1 MTTYFDYAA
10 TTPVDERVLEAMLP
24 YFSEKFGNANSLYA
38 LGRDAYRAVEEARE
52 SVAKS
57 INAERPDEVI
67 FTGGGTES
75 DNAALI
81 GILTKLAPKG
91 DAHLIVSAFEHH
103 AILEPAEWLEKQ
115 GFELTV
121 LKPREDGHIHP
132 DDLRAAMKPNTKL
145 VSIMHANNEIGTINP
160 IKELAAVAHE
170 GGALFHTDAAQT
182 LGKIPFDVQELGVDA
197 ASFSSHKIYGPK
209 GFGALYLKK
218 RTPFTA
224 YLKGGGQEFKKR
236 SGTQN
241 TPGAIGFAKALEIMV
256 AEQAAESARLTA
268 PARQDHRRRDLGPRE
283 HRADDHARRAAA
295 AAHRLAAHQGR
306 RRRGHAPPARQQ
318 GHRGFDRL
326 GVLVGLAGA
335 EPRASFDRL
344 PAGDRS
350 RKPAHLARPFHDRS
364 GRRLLPRGL
373 PADRRAAAL
382 HVTRVREDVRLQV
395 AVSIPTTIR
404 TRRRFPCCIP
414 TR

>member
-10 TTPVDERVLEAMLP
+10 TTPVDERVLEAMMP

-67 FTGGGTES
+67 FTGGGTEG

-81 GILTKLAPKG
+81 GILTKLAPNG
-91 DAHLIVSAFEHH
+91 GAHLIVSAFEHH

-115 GFELTV
+115 GYELTV

-132 DDLRAAMKPNTKL
+132 DDLRAAMQPNTKL

-160 IKELAAVAHE
+160 IKELAEVAHE

-182 LGKIPFDVQELGVDA
+182 LGKIPFDVRELGVDA

-241 TPGAIGFAKALEIMV
+241 TPGAIGFAKALDIMV
-256 AEQAAESARLTA
+256 SEQEAESARLVSL
-268 PARQDHRRRDLGPRE
+268 RDKII
-283 HRADDHARRAAA
+283 A
-295 AAHRLAAHQGR
+295 
-306 RRRGHAPPARQQ
+306 
-318 GHRGFDRL
+318 
-326 GVLVGLAGA
+326 GVTGA
-335 EPRASFDRL
+335 LENTEATTVVEPRLPHIASLLIKGVEGEAMLLQLDNKGIAVSTGSACSSGSL
-344 PAGDRS
+344 EPSHVLLSIGC
-350 RKPAHLARPFHDRS
+350 PPEIAHGSLRIS
-364 GRRLLPRGL
+364 LGRF
-373 PADRRAAAL
+373 
-382 HVTRVREDVRLQV
+382 TTEEDVDFFLEVFPPIVERLRSMSPV
-395 AVSIPTTIR
+395 YEKMFGSK
-404 TRRRFPCCIP
+404 
-414 TR
+414 